1 MAMVQ
6 YSFEA
11 TLDDLTVQLQ
21 LAATEHDAK
30 LQQVQND
37 LEAAVAAQQSAQQQA
52 QHAQQQAQHAQQQA
66 LHARQ
71 TAAALEID
79 TEKQKE
85 KIKTNAAQIASA
97 RDKLDKEKR
106 YTLEKG
112 AARDKGRIRELEA
125 HLQQLQHAARQ
136 REAADVQAAAAAAAV
151 AKEVLAVTDVEK
163 NMSRKQSVTPEK
175 GLFCACMYMYT
186 YMYTYMYMYVCVC
199 VQGLY
204 VYIYMYIHMYNICI

>member
-21 LAATEHDAK
+21 LAATEHDTK

-52 QHAQQQAQHAQQQA
+52 QHAQKQAQ
-66 LHARQ
+66 HARQ
-71 TAAALEID
+71 TASALEIE

-151 AKEVLAVTDVEK
+151 AKEVLAATDVEE
-163 NMSRKQSVTPEK
+163 NMSRKKSVTPEK

-186 YMYTYMYMYVCVC
+186 YMYSYMYTYVCVC

-204 VYIYMYIHMYNICI
+204 IYIYIYVYTYV